1 MNDIE
6 RKSLEKHIDDLELSH
21 LSLENDSDGYF
32 ATVIGNIE
40 DVIMED
46 DFSKLL
52 TSFMDK
58 HWREFEDAEENK
70 LIYTDI
76 FKEYLETIEKYIEE
90 KLRKNIAGFDMNIFE
105 NELKKRENE
114 LDGQIFEILDTFS
127 NFEAFK
133 SMLLDYRN
141 MKMGH
146 SVDFSMDIS
155 VKKYMI
161 EMESEETG
169 VL

>member
-1 MNDIE
+1 MNDTE
-6 RKSLEKHIDDLELSH
+6 RKLENHIDDLELSH

-32 ATVIGNIE
+32 ATIIGNIE
-40 DVIMED
+40 DIIMQD

-58 HWREFEDAEENK
+58 YWEEFDDAEENK

-76 FKEYLETIEKYIEE
+76 FREYLETIEKYIEE
-90 KLRKNIAGFDMNIFE
+90 NLRKNIDSFDMTFFE
-105 NELKKRENE
+105 NELKRRENE

-127 NFEAFK
+127 KFESFK

-141 MKMGH
+141 MKMGQ
-146 SVDFSMDIS
+146 SIDFSRDIS
-155 VKKYMI
+155 VKKFMI
-161 EMESEETG
+161 EMETEDTG
-169 VL
+169 ML

>member
-1 MNDIE
+1 MNDTE
-6 RKSLEKHIDDLELSH
+6 RKLENHIDDLELSH

-32 ATVIGNIE
+32 ATIIGNIE
-40 DVIMED
+40 DIIMQD

-58 HWREFEDAEENK
+58 YWEEFDDAEENK

-76 FKEYLETIEKYIEE
+76 FREYLETIEKYIEE
-90 KLRKNIAGFDMNIFE
+90 NLRKNIDSFDMTFFE
-105 NELKKRENE
+105 NELKRRENE

-127 NFEAFK
+127 KFESFK

-141 MKMGH
+141 VSK
-146 SVDFSMDIS
+146 
-155 VKKYMI
+155 
-161 EMESEETG
+161 
-169 VL
+169 LRC